1 LKVRRIDLEGL
12 GLPWKHADYIIDA
25 HGTAIVVEETSAAK
39 IEDVEKLE
47 NTVRAILEG
56 RIGLSSDPERI
67 VAVIH
72 FGRKLD
78 PMIARILRSRSG
90 ARMGS
95 KRVLYRTAGCDK
107 ELHMLL
113 SEYGIDY

>member
-1 LKVRRIDLEGL
+1 LRARRVDLEGL

-25 HGTAIVVEETSAAK
+25 HSTAIIVEETSSAR

-56 RIGLSSDPERI
+56 GIRLSGDPEKI

-72 FGRKLD
+72 GDLD
-78 PMIARILRSRSG
+78 SMIARILRSRSG
-90 ARMGS
+90 TRMGS
-95 KRVLYRTAGCDK
+95 KRVLYRTAGCDR
-107 ELHMLL
+107 ELRMLL

>member
-1 LKVRRIDLEGL
+1 LKARRVDLEGL

-25 HGTAIVVEETSAAK
+25 HSTAIIVEETSSAR

-47 NTVRAILEG
+47 NTVEAVVEG
-56 RIGLSSDPERI
+56 RIRLGGNPEKI

-72 FGRKLD
+72 FERRLD
-78 PMIARILRSRSG
+78 PMIPKILRSKSG
-90 ARMGS
+90 TRTGS
-95 KRVLYRTAGCDK
+95 KRALYRTAGCDR
-107 ELHMLL
+107 ELRMLL